1 MTSCIW
7 SKEKL
12 SEKSVQTLLRVIIQL
27 MAILTWFILLTASFI
42 WHVCKVSLALKLC
55 LDGGAAVHNIVLFI
69 YLFCIIDI
77 HTIRTSWLSII
88 LLFFFFFPVVI
99 SIAFFMKCS
108 LIKLQFMQPRWCFCS
123 VKHVTLGGKHWEM
136 PFCMVDTG
144 LQKCQFT

>member
-27 MAILTWFILLTASFI
+27 MAILTWFILLTAAFI

-55 LDGGAAVHNIVLFI
+55 LDGGAAVHNIGLFI
-69 YLFCIIDI
+69 YLFCTVEI
-77 HTIRTSWLSII
+77 HTVHTSWLSII
-88 LLFFFFFPVVI
+88 LLFFFFHCCNFNI
-99 SIAFFMKCS
+99 FFSWNAPSSNYSSCNRGNV
-108 LIKLQFMQPRWCFCS
+108 FAVWN
-123 VKHVTLGGKHWEM
+123 VTLEGKHWEM